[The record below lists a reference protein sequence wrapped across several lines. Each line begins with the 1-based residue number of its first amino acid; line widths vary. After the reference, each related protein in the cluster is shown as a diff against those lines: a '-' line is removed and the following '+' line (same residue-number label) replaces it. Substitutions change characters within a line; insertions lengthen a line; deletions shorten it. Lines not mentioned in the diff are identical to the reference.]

1 MEKKKAS
8 LALDPNAVG
17 IRCPLSGVRAG
28 VQRIVPHLVSV
39 VRVCDRTQKGLKSL
53 FLSCVIHNVQMF
65 INDQFLV
72 KEITDAALEE
82 APLPAGPRDP
92 RPRP

>member
-17 IRCPLSGVRAG
+17 IRCPLSGVRVG
-28 VQRIVPHLVSV
+28 IQKIVPHLVSV

-72 KEITDAALEE
+72 KEITDGAIEE
-82 APLPAGPRDP
+82 IPIPPRSRDL
-92 RPRP
+92 RGT